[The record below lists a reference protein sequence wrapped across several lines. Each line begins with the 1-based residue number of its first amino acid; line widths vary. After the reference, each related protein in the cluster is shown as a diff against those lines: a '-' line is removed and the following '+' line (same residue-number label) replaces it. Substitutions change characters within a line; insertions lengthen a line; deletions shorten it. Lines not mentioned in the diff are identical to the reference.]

1 MIGDIKKI
9 LFIIPVLVLLYAC
22 SQKKLT
28 IADNSLSNFEI
39 VIADGEDTLLNRA
52 ANELQKYID
61 KISEVEIPVVTVDK
75 RVEGKHEI
83 FIGAYPENEFY
94 NPHMIFYKVKG
105 ENLIIGGGSPQSVLY
120 SVYTFLENEM
130 GCMWLSP
137 DAEIVPESDKISI
150 SAKLDYEYTPDIE
163 TRTVHSRL
171 FYENHDFA
179 DKLKVTY
186 EAFPGYV
193 PEARVHTFHRFM
205 PGSVFY
211 DQHAEYYALKEGKR
225 LTTQLCLSNPDVLRI
240 VTDSVASYFDQHPES
255 HIISVSQDDNTLH
268 CECEDCAAIDKEEE
282 SASGTMIRFVNSVAE
297 QFPDN
302 TISTLAYQYTRKPCK
317 TKPADNV
324 MVTLCSIECD
334 RSKPIEVGCSDFA
347 EDLKGWKKL
356 TENILIWDYTTQ
368 FTNFLAPFPNIHT
381 LGPNIRFF
389 RDNNAKWI
397 FEQHSH
403 NPSELFEL
411 RSYLTAKLLWDP
423 DRSTDKIIEEF
434 TVAYYEEAGKY
445 IKEYI
450 DIIHGEIKEVPDFFL
465 FLYGD
470 PAQGF
475 DSFLRPELLEKYD
488 NLFDKAEKSVT
499 DKPDV
504 LKRVHTARLST
515 HYAALE
521 ASRKGISEKY
531 NLSAAASR
539 LKLFEQI
546 CNESGI
552 TMMNEMGY
560 SVQEYINSY
569 NKTLQRSELPNIA
582 DGKNVE
588 ALTSP
593 KKYAGEDPLILT
605 DGAYGGSSFFSNWLG
620 FEGNDMEVVIDLE
633 KVQEIK
639 NIQTAFLQVTN
650 HIVFFPE
657 FVEVSVSTGD
667 SIDAQPG
674 RPFRKIMK
682 LETTNPLHQGSK
694 VNDIEYFN
702 FSFEPVQARYV
713 KIYALNMK
721 KAPEWHNASGLPAWI
736 FCDEIIINQSEAKA
750 EAKEG
755 AG

>member
-1 MIGDIKKI
+1 MKKI

-22 SQKKLT
+22 IQKKLT

-61 KISEVEIPVVTVDK
+61 KISEVEIPVVTIDK

-105 ENLIIGGGSPQSVLY
+105 ENLIIGGGSLQSVLY

-186 EAFPGYV
+186 EAFLGYV

-211 DQHAEYYALKEGKR
+211 DQHPEYYALKDGKR

-240 VTDSVASYFDQHPES
+240 VTDSVASYFDHHPES
-255 HIISVSQDDNTLH
+255 DIISVSQDDNTLH
-268 CECEDCAAIDKEEE
+268 CECEDCAAIDKEEG
-282 SASGTMIRFVNSVAE
+282 SASGTMIRFVNRVAE
-297 QFPDN
+297 QFSDK

-334 RSKPIEVGCSDFA
+334 RSKPIEVGCIDFA
-347 EDLKGWKKL
+347 EDLKGWKQL
-356 TENILIWDYTTQ
+356 TDNIRIWDYTTQ
-368 FTNFLAPFPNIHT
+368 FTDFLAPFPNIHT

-411 RSYLTAKLLWDP
+411 RSYLTAKLLWYP
-423 DRSTDKIIEEF
+423 DRNIN
-434 TVAYYEEAGKY
+434 
-445 IKEYI
+445 
-450 DIIHGEIKEVPDFFL
+450 DIIHEFCKAYYQEGAEYVEEYINAIHDEISKVPDFFL

-470 PAQGF
+470 PSQGF
-475 DSFLRPELLEKYD
+475 ESFLRPEMLKQY
-488 NLFDKAEKSVT
+488 NSLFLMAGDAVAGRPEIT
-499 DKPDV
+499 E
-504 LKRVHTARLST
+504 RINRARLST
-515 HYAALE
+515 IYASLE
-521 ASRKGISEKY
+521 ASRAG
-531 NLSAAASR
+531 LS
-539 LKLFEQI
+539 
-546 CNESGI
+546 
-552 TMMNEMGY
+552 
-560 SVQEYINSY
+560 
-569 NKTLQRSELPNIA
+569 
-582 DGKNVE
+582 
-588 ALTSP
+588 
-593 KKYAGEDPLILT
+593 
-605 DGAYGGSSFFSNWLG
+605 
-620 FEGNDMEVVIDLE
+620 
-633 KVQEIK
+633 
-639 NIQTAFLQVTN
+639 
-650 HIVFFPE
+650 
-657 FVEVSVSTGD
+657 
-667 SIDAQPG
+667 
-674 RPFRKIMK
+674 
-682 LETTNPLHQGSK
+682 
-694 VNDIEYFN
+694 
-702 FSFEPVQARYV
+702 
-713 KIYALNMK
+713 
-721 KAPEWHNASGLPAWI
+721 
-736 FCDEIIINQSEAKA
+736 
-750 EAKEG
+750 
-755 AG
+755 

>member
-1 MIGDIKKI
+1 MIGDMKKI

-61 KISEVEIPVVTVDK
+61 KISEVEIPVVTIDK

-211 DQHAEYYALKEGKR
+211 DQHPEYYALKDGKR
-225 LTTQLCLSNPDVLRI
+225 LTTQLCLSNPDVLSI
-240 VTDSVASYFDQHPES
+240 VTDSVASYFDHHPES
-255 HIISVSQDDNTLH
+255 DIISVSQDDNTLH
-268 CECEDCAAIDKEEE
+268 CECEDCAAIDKEEG
-282 SASGTMIRFVNSVAE
+282 SASGTMIRFVNRVAE
-297 QFPDN
+297 QFPDK

-334 RSKPIEVGCSDFA
+334 RSKPIEVGCIDFA
-347 EDLKGWKKL
+347 EDLKGWKQL
-356 TENILIWDYTTQ
+356 TDNIRIWDYTTQ

-411 RSYLTAKLLWDP
+411 RSYLTAKLLWSP
-423 DRSTDKIIEEF
+423 DRNIN
-434 TVAYYEEAGKY
+434 
-445 IKEYI
+445 
-450 DIIHGEIKEVPDFFL
+450 DIIHEFCKAYYQEGAEYVEEYINAIHDEISKVPDFFL

-470 PAQGF
+470 PSQGF
-475 DSFLRPELLEKYD
+475 ESFLRPEMLKQY
-488 NLFDKAEKSVT
+488 NSLFLMAGDAVAGRPEIT
-499 DKPDV
+499 E
-504 LKRVHTARLST
+504 RINRARLST
-515 HYAALE
+515 IYASLE
-521 ASRKGISEKY
+521 ASRAGLSEAFK
-531 NLSAAASR
+531 LDHTAKDR
-539 LKLFEQI
+539 LIEFERI

-552 TMMNEMGY
+552 SLMNEMGY

-582 DGKNVE
+582 ASKNVE
-588 ALTSP
+588 ALTAP

-605 DGAYGGSSFFSNWLG
+605 DGAYGGSSFYSNWLG
-620 FEGNDMEVVIDLE
+620 FEGNDMEVVIDLKE
-633 KVQEIK
+633 VQEIK

-667 SIDAQPG
+667 SIDAQAG
-674 RPFRKIMK
+674 CLYRKIMK

-702 FSFEPVQARYV
+702 FSFVPVQARYV
-713 KIYALNMK
+713 KIYARNMK

-736 FCDEIIINQSEAKA
+736 FCDEIIIN
-750 EAKEG
+750 
-755 AG
+755 

>member
-1 MIGDIKKI
+1 MIGDMKKI

-52 ANELQKYID
+52 ANELQKYFD

-75 RVEGKHEI
+75 RAEGKHEI

-193 PEARVHTFHRFM
+193 PEARVHTFNRFM

-211 DQHAEYYALKEGKR
+211 DQHAEYYALKDGKR

-240 VTDSVASYFDQHPES
+240 VTDSVASYFDHHPES
-255 HIISVSQDDNTLH
+255 DIISVSQDDNTLH
-268 CECEDCAAIDKEEE
+268 CECDDCAAIDKEEG
-282 SASGTMIRFVNSVAE
+282 SASGTMIRFVNRVAE
-297 QFPDN
+297 QFPDK

-356 TENILIWDYTTQ
+356 TENIRIWDYTTQ

-381 LGPNIRFF
+381 LGPNIRYF

-423 DRSTDKIIEEF
+423 DRNMN
-434 TVAYYEEAGKY
+434 
-445 IKEYI
+445 
-450 DIIHGEIKEVPDFFL
+450 DIIHEFCKAYYQEGAEYVEEYINAIHDEISKVPDFFL

-470 PAQGF
+470 PSQGF
-475 DSFLRPELLEKYD
+475 ESFLRPEMLKKY
-488 NLFDKAEKSVT
+488 NILFLMAGDAVAGRPEIT
-499 DKPDV
+499 E
-504 LKRVHTARLST
+504 RINRARLST
-515 HYAALE
+515 IYASLE
-521 ASRKGISEKY
+521 ASRAGLSEEFK
-531 NLSAAASR
+531 LDPAAKDR
-539 LKLFEQI
+539 LIEFERI

-552 TMMNEMGY
+552 SLMNEMGY
-560 SVQEYINSY
+560 SVEEYVDSY
-569 NKTLQRSELPNIA
+569 NRTIERSELPNIA
-582 DGKNVE
+582 AGKKVE
-588 ALTSP
+588 ALTAP
-593 KKYAGEDPLILT
+593 KKYAGENPLTLT
-605 DGAYGGSSFFSNWLG
+605 DGAYGGSSFYSNWLG
-620 FEGNDMEVVIDLE
+620 FEGNDMEVIIDLK

-667 SIDAQPG
+667 SIDAQAGYPY
-674 RPFRKIMK
+674 RKILK

-702 FSFEPVQARYV
+702 FSFVPVQARYV
-713 KIYALNMK
+713 KIYARNMK
-721 KAPEWHNASGLPAWI
+721 KAPAWHNASGLPAWI
-736 FCDEIIINQSEAKA
+736 FCDEIIIN
-750 EAKEG
+750 
-755 AG
+755 